1 MIVFTYLSIVSNLV
15 LAIITM
21 RLYLKLKSVKARP
34 ESVEL
39 QEFLMDLLS
48 GGGLVHV
55 KRVASADVVMRVRR
69 Q

>member
-1 MIVFTYLSIVSNLV
+1 
-15 LAIITM
+15 
-21 RLYLKLKSVKARP
+21 
-34 ESVEL
+34 
-39 QEFLMDLLS
+39 LMDLLS